1 MRAAVRFCLCVLL
14 VAACASDGER
24 VGEPA
29 VSGSEEAAASS
40 PVTVANSAP
49 VTVANPA
56 PVTVATPAPTVAS
69 PAPVSVPK
77 DVVYAT
83 SSDDYV
89 RGAGHQ
95 WKLDIHSPGDGAGLP
110 VIVLLH
116 GFAGSKERYS
126 KWSEQIAAN
135 GALVYTVD
143 APVFRTTTLALE
155 NGRGFRAISEVL
167 GCAIGYARATA
178 GDFGGDSDRVV
189 LVAHSWGSL
198 YGAWFALASDSLP
211 AQWEQYAAD
220 QGGPAAQ
227 ADCEVDSSSH
237 VDAFVGVGGG
247 RYADVEYKL
256 QDSPGLAQL
265 VSPLSY
271 LDLNPSL
278 PVRLLLGNDDLAHAT
293 VGADSSPAFNEAL
306 LEAGYDSELI
316 VFDGGHIVPSD
327 VTYETVIGLTDN

>member
-1 MRAAVRFCLCVLL
+1 MRTAVQFCLCLLL

-29 VSGSEEAAASS
+29 VSGSESAAVSS
-40 PVTVANSAP
+40 PVTVANSAPDAVANPAP

-56 PVTVATPAPTVAS
+56 PVT
-69 PAPVSVPK
+69 VPK

-116 GFAGSKERYS
+116 GFTGSKERYFD
-126 KWSEQIAAN
+126 WSEQIAGN
-135 GALVYTVD
+135 GALVYTVS
-143 APVFRTTTLALE
+143 APVFETTTLALE
-155 NGRGFRAISEVL
+155 NGQGFRAISEVL

-178 GDFGGDSDRVV
+178 GDFGGESDRVV

-211 AQWEQYAAD
+211 AKWEQYAAD

-227 ADCEVDSSSH
+227 ADCEVDSSSQ
-237 VDAFVGVGGG
+237 VEAFVGVGGG

-256 QDSPGLAQL
+256 QDSPGLSQL
-265 VSPLSY
+265 VSPFSY
-271 LDLNPSL
+271 FDVNPSL
-278 PVRLLLGNDDLAHAT
+278 PVRLLLGNDDLGHAT

-316 VFDGGHIVPSD
+316 MFDGGHIVPPD
-327 VTYETVIGLTDN
+327 PTYETVIELTDN